1 MAEGISDGEK
11 DLLMEEEQDQI
22 DKELLPNERFMALL
36 SKMNDNIC
44 ALGVSL
50 NKQQHKSIV
59 SDRPST
65 STEVS
70 AKKAKI
76 SSLSESVADNES
88 GSEALL
94 GNTEQE
100 HDNSNAIMRTP

>member
-22 DKELLPNERFMALL
+22 DKELLPKERFMALL

-76 SSLSESVADNES
+76 SSLSAISKTR
-88 GSEALL
+88 
-94 GNTEQE
+94 NTGTPEQHNPE
-100 HDNSNAIMRTP
+100 HGTPEH